1 MRREPTIQLVK
12 AAPLDPSMRAA
23 DRSST
28 LLAAAL
34 QNVPQPAALPQ
45 PKACAASVPRFL
57 PIPRLIST
65 KRCKIERKTG
75 QITGNSVFARTS
87 ASDGPPQ
94 APTSPS
100 ASQQNAP
107 ASPPL
112 ADTRRPAHLP
122 LRVRS
127 LPVLEEVFTRHS
139 PALPALTQEGS
150 EIEGSL
156 ATRHCL
162 SLIYGTGIK
171 KLWKPTP
178 INEYKLLIY
187 GKPRL
192 SISSFLVQTHLGRE
206 RRAVGPSPATAG
218 KLCVNCRAEAQ
229 RGLESAKKPGS
240 GGRV

>member
-1 MRREPTIQLVK
+1 MHREPTAQPVK
-12 AAPLDPSMRAA
+12 AALLDPSMRAA
-23 DRSST
+23 YRSST
-28 LLAAAL
+28 SSAAAL
-34 QNVPQPAALPQ
+34 MNAPQPAALRQ
-45 PKACAASVPRFL
+45 PKGRAAPVPRSL
-57 PIPRLIST
+57 PIPCFIST

-75 QITGNSVFARTS
+75 QIAGNSVFARTS
-87 ASDGPPQ
+87 ARDGPPQ
-94 APTSPS
+94 APRSPS
-100 ASQQNAP
+100 VSQQNAT

-192 SISSFLVQTHLGRE
+192 SILSFARANPSGTRTARGRQP
-206 RRAVGPSPATAG
+206 RPAWKAAAT
-218 KLCVNCRAEAQ
+218 
-229 RGLESAKKPGS
+229 
-240 GGRV
+240 